1 MDLSVV
7 PSEGWGVLHLF
18 LGADAATDA
27 EAVAAAVK
35 ACEADGHTVVPFA
48 VLGHKG
54 DLGVMALGPDLWRLQ
69 QLQADLVGADLD
81 LVDSYLSMTEV
92 SEYAKG
98 MPPERLEPRLHPQL
112 PPADAKVL
120 CFYPMSK
127 RREQGANWYA
137 LSYEER
143 EKLMFAHGKK
153 GREFAGRVVQLVT
166 ASTGLDDW
174 EWGVTLF
181 SADPLSIKQCVH
193 ELRFDPVSSVY
204 AEFGRFTIGLIAPI
218 DEVLRR
224 VGLA

>member
-1 MDLSVV
+1 MSVS

-18 LGADAATDA
+18 FRADAAADG
-27 EAVAAAVK
+27 EAIVAAVK
-35 ACEADGHTVVPFA
+35 TCEADGHTVVPFA

-54 DLGVMALGPDLWRLQ
+54 DLGVMVLGPDFWRLQ
-69 QLQADLVGADLD
+69 QLQADLAAADLE

-98 MPPERLEPRLHPQL
+98 MPPERLESRLHPQL

-137 LSYEER
+137 LPYEER
-143 EKLMFAHGKK
+143 EKLMFGHGKK
-153 GREFAGRVVQLVT
+153 GREFAGRVLQLVT

-181 SADPLSIKQCVH
+181 SSDPLSIKQCVH

-204 AEFGRFTIGLIAPI
+204 AEFGPFTIGLIAPI